1 MGQVK
6 LQSADLLLIA
16 SGEGF
21 LGKTFF
27 LSKMKKRE
35 SGYIF
40 VSIRVF
46 FRSGSKGIFGL
57 LVVRGVGKV

>member
-46 FRSGSKGIFGL
+46 FDRALKEFSGF
-57 LVVRGVGKV
+57 